1 MNEPTQKDHFQEEIR
16 KQYDGLSKRLK
27 QVAKYV
33 LDNSDS
39 VVFDTVSTIAE
50 RAGVP
55 PSTLIRFAN
64 AFGFN
69 GFNEIKQLYRQYM
82 MESTSRYRDRIQ
94 LFRQIES
101 NDNNSN
107 SELNN
112 VLDVFVQG
120 NIQALQQLT
129 SQVSI
134 EQLERTV
141 EILNSAKR
149 IFIVGLKRSFSIAN
163 YLNYALHHLDYD
175 VFLIDGSGGMFDE
188 QLSRIRKDDAVIAI
202 SFSPYANETLNV
214 VKVTAKSG
222 VKHIAITDSQLSP
235 LLAFSDV
242 SFIIK
247 EAQVSGF
254 RSQCA
259 TMTLAQA
266 ISVSLALKRV

>member
-120 NIQALQQLT
+120 NMQALQQLT

-188 QLSRIRKDDAVIAI
+188 QLGRIRKDDAVIAI